1 MSYQTSAAL
10 VEFERW
16 SRRYD
21 RSLLQKLLFK
31 PAHRMMLDVLG
42 PGLAKVL
49 DIGCGT
55 GRFATRLLKRQPGAR
70 VWGLDLSPGMLD
82 RCRQRGRALGGRLQ
96 VVQGD
101 SERLPFASDT
111 FDAVTC
117 AHSFHHYPRQHAVL
131 REMHRVLRS
140 GGRLVIVDGDRDRLW
155 GRFVFN
161 VLVVLLE
168 GPVRHLTGAAFR
180 ESYRRSG
187 FEEVWQCRRGG
198 LLPFVLTTGRAV
210 K

>member
-1 MSYQTSAAL
+1 MGYQKSDAL
-10 VEFERW
+10 IEFERW

-21 RSLLQKLLFK
+21 RSLLQKLVFK

-42 PGLAKVL
+42 PEPGKVL

-55 GRFATRLLKRQPGAR
+55 GRFAARLLKREPGAR
-70 VWGLDLSPGMLD
+70 VWGLDLSPGMLG
-82 RCRQRGRALGGRLQ
+82 RSRQRGRALGGRLQ

-101 SERLPFASDT
+101 SERLPFASDS

-117 AHSFHHYPRQHAVL
+117 AHSFHHYPRQPAVL
-131 REMHRVLRS
+131 REMHRVLRP
-140 GGRLVIVDGDRDRLW
+140 GGRLLIVDGDRDRPW

-161 VLVVLLE
+161 VLVVLVE
-168 GPVRHLTGAAFR
+168 GPVRHLSGAEFR
-180 ESYRRSG
+180 ELYRRSG
-187 FEEVWQCRRGG
+187 FVDVWQRRRGG
-198 LLPFVLTTGRAV
+198 LLPFVLTVGRAV

>member
-1 MSYQTSAAL
+1 MSYRTTDAL
-10 VEFERW
+10 AEFERW

-42 PGLAKVL
+42 TGPAKIL

-55 GRFATRLLKRQPGAR
+55 GRFAARLLKRQPAAR
-70 VWGLDLSPGMLD
+70 VWGLDLSPGMLG

-101 SERLPFASDT
+101 SERLPFADDT

-117 AHSFHHYPRQHAVL
+117 AHSFHHYPRQQTVL
-131 REMHRVLRS
+131 REMHRVLRP
-140 GGRLVIVDGDRDRLW
+140 GGRLLIVDGDRDRVW
-155 GRFVFN
+155 GRLVFD
-161 VLVVLLE
+161 VVVVLLE
-168 GPVRHLTGAAFR
+168 GPVRHLSGAAFR
-180 ESYRRSG
+180 ELYRRSG
-187 FEEVWQCRRGG
+187 FVDVWQRRRGG
-198 LLPFVLTTGRAV
+198 LLPFVLTAGRAA